1 MWFTS
6 TQAGFRPAF
15 VSALPACY
23 PNSHPLFWGSF
34 SISEMF
40 SKAPPSPET
49 LVLSYEMQ
57 RLREMYMCVNVYVCA
72 FIFRGQGELGPSP
85 SWAGSPRVA
94 SPSPSC
100 HLSLG
105 TKLQEK
111 AESILSQHYSL
122 STERGEADWAVFV
135 CSSLTSLHINSALIA
150 QAEPGSKLGNLSG
163 AS

>member
-1 MWFTS
+1 
-6 TQAGFRPAF
+6 
-15 VSALPACY
+15 
-23 PNSHPLFWGSF
+23 
-34 SISEMF
+34 MF

-57 RLREMYMCVNVYVCA
+57 RLKEMYMCVNLYVCA

-85 SWAGSPRVA
+85 SWTGSPRAA

-122 STERGEADWAVFV
+122 SRERGEADWAVFV
-135 CSSLTSLHINSALIA
+135 CSSLTSLHINAALIA

>member
-1 MWFTS
+1 MWLTS

-34 SISEMF
+34 SISETF
-40 SKAPPSPET
+40 SKALPSPET

-57 RLREMYMCVNVYVCA
+57 RLRKMCMCVNVYVCA

-94 SPSPSC
+94 SPRPSC

-105 TKLQEK
+105 TKLQGK
-111 AESILSQHYSL
+111 AESILSQRYFL
-122 STERGEADWAVFV
+122 SRERGEAHWAVFV
-135 CSSLTSLHINSALIA
+135 CSSLTSLHINAALIA
-150 QAEPGSKLGNLSG
+150 QAEPESKHGNLSG